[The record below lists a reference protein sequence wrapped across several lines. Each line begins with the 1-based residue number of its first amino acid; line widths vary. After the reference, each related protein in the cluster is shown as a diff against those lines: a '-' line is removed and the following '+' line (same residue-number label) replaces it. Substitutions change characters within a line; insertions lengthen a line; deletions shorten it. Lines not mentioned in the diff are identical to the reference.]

1 MPHVKIVPQTEKN
14 AETPSFSEKLPDRTV
29 RRKQIRR
36 HRLLQIEPAETL
48 SLQRRHRLPLRQNR
62 ADEPETDHGV
72 FRLMRDP
79 GTARRAPRRRRRA
92 PPAAPARRPASASR
106 RARACRPGIRGR
118 PGGLSSG
125 RVESNTLPSR
135 RITAAATSIVFF
147 IFPTILCHSNRF
159 TVRSAADSPA
169 AGSGRA
175 LSL

>member
-79 GTARRAPRRRRRA
+79 EQLVERHDADAELLPQLPLGGLLQRLAGLELAAREF
-92 PPAAPARRPASASR
+92 AAA
-106 RARACRPGIRGR
+106 
-118 PGGLSSG
+118 GGLSSG
-125 RVESNTLPSR
+125 RVESSTLPSR

-147 IFPTILCHSNRF
+147 IFPTILCHSSRF